1 MGQCRTRK
9 LMNVIFALPEGLT
22 LGGVTSLSIGICRE
36 LVKLGQP
43 AAVIEHSTMYGN
55 PKLDFDLPREVR
67 IVSCADL
74 LHPDDPRLD
83 VAEYLPAYRSVLPG
97 VFIPNWAYGTFAACA
112 ELASNE
118 AERLRIIGYAHAD
131 EPGYYDWLTH
141 YEPVIHRFIA
151 STRDIAGNLAKL
163 LPHRQSDMS
172 VRPNPV
178 DVPSVLQRSYTEAQM
193 PVRLVYVARIVQRQ
207 KRVYDLVE
215 LATALTAENVDFEL
229 LIIGDGVDKETLR
242 VKFDGLPPA
251 IRKRVSLKNSVA
263 PSQLPKIWQASD
275 ISLLVSEYEGT
286 SLAMLES
293 MAYGCVPVVTQ
304 VGGTS
309 MIKSGVNGYCVPVGS
324 ITEMAQIIKSLANER
339 PRLATMGQNAHT
351 TIRAHLTYE
360 QYASWF
366 LQMVHAVW
374 EEPPRC
380 WPVDRPLLRVGQPP
394 QPPPDLSVVPDG
406 TEHALRH

>member
-1 MGQCRTRK
+1 
-9 LMNVIFALPEGLT
+9 MNVIFALPEGLT
-22 LGGVTSLSIGICRE
+22 LGGVTSLSVGVCRE

-43 AAVIEHSTMYGN
+43 VVVIEHSTMYGN
-55 PKLDFDLPREVR
+55 PELDFDLPHEVR
-67 IVSCADL
+67 IIGCAGL
-74 LHPDDPRLD
+74 VHPDDPQLD
-83 VAEYLPAYRSVLPG
+83 IADYLFAYRSVLPG
-97 VFIPNWAYGTFAACA
+97 VLIPNWSYGTFAACA
-112 ELASNE
+112 KLAINE

-131 EPGYYDWLTH
+131 EPGYYDWLLH
-141 YEPVIHRFIA
+141 YEPIIHRFIA
-151 STRDIAGNLAKL
+151 STPDIVAKLANL

-178 DVPSVLQRSYTEAQM
+178 NVPPVLQRNYTEAQT
-193 PVRLVYVARIVQRQ
+193 PLRLVYVARIVQRQ

-229 LIIGDGVDKETLR
+229 LIIGDGVDKDTLR

-251 IRKRVSLKNSVA
+251 IRRCVSLKNSVT

-293 MAYGCVPVVTQ
+293 MAFGCVPVVTQ

-309 MIKSGVNGYCVPVGS
+309 IIKSGVNGYCVPVGS
-324 ITEMAQIIKSLANER
+324 ITEMTQAIKSLAKDR
-339 PRLATMGQNAHT
+339 PRLARMGQRAHT
-351 TIRAHLTYE
+351 TIRAHLSYE

-366 LQMVHAVW
+366 LQMVHAAW
-374 EEPPRC
+374 EEPPRY
-380 WPVDRPLLRVGQPP
+380 WPGDRPLLRVGQSP
-394 QPPPDLSVVPDG
+394 QAPPDFSVARDG
-406 TEHALRH
+406 RGSLHH

>member
-1 MGQCRTRK
+1 
-9 LMNVIFALPEGLT
+9 MNIIFALPDGLT
-22 LGGVTSLSIGICRE
+22 LGGVTSLSVGMCQEMI
-36 LVKLGQP
+36 KFGQP
-43 AAVIEHSTMYGN
+43 VALIEHSTMYGN
-55 PKLDFDLPREVR
+55 PKLDFDLPPEVK
-67 IVSCADL
+67 IVNCADL
-74 LHPDDPRLD
+74 LHPDDPQLD
-83 VAEYLPAYRSVLPG
+83 VDDYLFAYRSVLPG
-97 VFIPNWAYGTFAACA
+97 VLIPNWAYGTFAACA
-112 ELASNE
+112 KLATNE

-131 EPGYYDWLTH
+131 EPGYYDWLVH

-151 STRDIAGNLAKL
+151 STLDIVAKLAKL
-163 LPHRQSDMS
+163 LPHRQSDMI

-178 DVPSVLQRSYTEAQM
+178 NVPPVLQRNYTETQM

-242 VKFDGLPPA
+242 VKFDDLPPT
-251 IRKRVSLKNSVA
+251 IRAHVTLKNSVA
-263 PSQLPKIWQASD
+263 PGQLPEIWQASD
-275 ISLLVSEYEGT
+275 ISLLVSDYEGT

-309 MIKSGVNGYCVPVGS
+309 MIQSAVNGYCVPVGS
-324 ITEMAQIIKSLANER
+324 ITEMAQIIKSLANDR

-351 TIRAHLTYE
+351 TIRSHLSYE

-366 LQMVHAVW
+366 LQIVHAVW

-380 WPVDRPLLRVGQPP
+380 WPVDRLLLRVGQPP
-394 QPPPDLSVVPDG
+394 QPPPHLSVVPEG